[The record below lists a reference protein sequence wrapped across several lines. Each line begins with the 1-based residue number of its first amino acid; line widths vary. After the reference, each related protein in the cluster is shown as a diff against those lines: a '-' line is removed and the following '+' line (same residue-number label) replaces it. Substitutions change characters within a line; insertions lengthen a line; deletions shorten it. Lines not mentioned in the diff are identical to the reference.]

1 MSVHWA
7 LLLCLVAAAVA
18 IAVLLYIR
26 RRAPDGGFFND
37 GDRAAGT
44 FGMLSTGF
52 AILLGFIVF
61 LAFESFDQSRTGA
74 EAEAVVVAQQFQTA
88 QFLPDRARIPL
99 GGQLVCYARY
109 VVQQEWPAMEAGDRP
124 PDVNPWTV
132 QLFRT
137 LQTVEP
143 TLASEQ
149 TAYDKW
155 FDQTADRQSARNDRI
170 HGAEGVI
177 PPPLWAILFLGAVL
191 ISGYMLFFADSGERA
206 LVQAVQIGAVVIVIG
221 TTLAVIGFLNQ
232 PYQPGFGGLQPVA
245 MERTE
250 QILQESRAV
259 VRDTAPEPC
268 DERGLPLT

>member
-1 MSVHWA
+1 VSVVWTLIFCVIA
-7 LLLCLVAAAVA
+7 AAAAVGL
-18 IAVLLYIR
+18 LLYVR

-74 EAEAVVVAQQFQTA
+74 EAEAIAVAQQFETA
-88 QFLPDRARIPL
+88 QFFPERFQAPL

-109 VVQQEWPAMEAGDRP
+109 VVQQEWPAMEDGGRP
-124 PDVNPWTV
+124 PEVNPWAV
-132 QLFRT
+132 RLFRT
-137 LQTVEP
+137 LRAVEP
-143 TLASEQ
+143 TLASQE
-149 TAYDKW
+149 TAYGKW
-155 FDQTADRQSARNDRI
+155 FDQTTDRESARSDRI

-177 PPPLWAILFLGAVL
+177 PPPLWAILFLGAVV
-191 ISGYMLFFADSGERA
+191 IAGYMLFFADRGGRRI
-206 LVQAVQIGAVVIVIG
+206 VQAVQIGTVVLVIG

-232 PYQPGFGGLQPVA
+232 PYQPGFGGLEPVA

-250 QILQESRAV
+250 RILREARV
-259 VRDTAPEPC
+259 VVGDDTPPPC
-268 DERGLPLT
+268 DERGLPRT